1 MLTDE
6 ILSSIDN
13 IDDCVMEAEMNV
25 LTAMINEYDKAIMIM
40 ENYNGNDYSS
50 FDIFMEADEL
60 YQEGK
65 IGRALDKID
74 SKLQKKDGESI
85 VRKILLALPRLI
97 MKLINFIRDKFNK
110 RRLEKCAEDIS
121 DIIDGLD
128 DLFDDNGDDTVQ
140 EGFFSSK
147 TKTKTTT
154 LDELDSLDSLGTKS
168 SNKSNAQA
176 NEFVN
181 KVVDIS
187 NDLQNVDV
195 NDKQSIKKLIIK
207 IISTISPS
215 RATMEENLKLVKK
228 GIEIIK
234 SVSIDKVHNI
244 IIRDLEKAE
253 SEEVTTKALLDLDDF
268 IYQNEERMES
278 WIEEVM
284 NRPGS
289 FARQQEYEDKGEIKK
304 ALKEY
309 LYLLSGMGGFVV
321 KLINDRTY
329 LDRVCMEMVNGLG
342 EVIKRLDEIKFSERT
357 NNTKSKIIKMMN
369 IMSKTIVSLQK
380 LLMGIDDELSNV
392 TSAVSKI
399 KNLFLKL

>member
-1 MLTDE
+1 MLTNE

-128 DLFDDNGDDTVQ
+128 NLFDDNGDDTVQ

-147 TKTKTTT
+147 TKTKTT
-154 LDELDSLDSLGTKS
+154 SLNSLGEKS
-168 SNKSNAQA
+168 SDKSNDQA

-195 NDKQSIKKLIIK
+195 NDKQSIKKLVIK

-215 RATMEENLKLVKK
+215 RSFMEESIKLVKK
-228 GIEIIK
+228 GVEIIK

-244 IIRDLEKAE
+244 IIRDLEKAVT
-253 SEEVTTKALLDLDDF
+253 EEETCKALDDLEDLMD
-268 IYQNEERMES
+268 QNEERMVS
-278 WIEEVM
+278 WCEEIY

-289 FARQQEYEDKGEIKK
+289 FAKINEYIDKDEAKK

-309 LYLLSGMGGFVV
+309 LYFLSGLGQFAL
-321 KLINDRTY
+321 KCTNDRAY

-342 EVIKRLDEIKFSERT
+342 EAAKKLDEIKFSERT

-399 KNLFLKL
+399 KNPFLKL

>member
-1 MLTDE
+1 MLTNE

-128 DLFDDNGDDTVQ
+128 DLFDDGDGTVQ

-234 SVSIDKVHNI
+234 SVSTDKIHNI
-244 IIRDLEKAE
+244 ITHDLEKVDT
-253 SEEVTTKALLDLDDF
+253 EEETTEALNDLCDLMD
-268 IYQNEERMES
+268 QNEERITS
-278 WIEEVM
+278 WLEDVY
-284 NRPGS
+284 NRPYGS
-289 FARQQEYEDKGEIKK
+289 INHIDECFEKHEIKK
-304 ALKEY
+304 GLKEF
-309 LYLLSGMGGFVV
+309 LYFLSGLGQFVV
-321 KLINDRTY
+321 RATNDRAY
-329 LDRVCMEMVNGLG
+329 LDRITMELINGLG
-342 EVIKRLDEIKFSERT
+342 EAVKKLDEIKFSERT

-369 IMSKTIVSLQK
+369 IMSKTVVSLQK
-380 LLMGIDDELSNV
+380 LLMGIDDELGKV

-399 KNLFLKL
+399 KNLFMKL

>member
-13 IDDCVMEAEMNV
+13 IDECVMEAELSV

-50 FDIFMEADEL
+50 FDVFMEADEL

-128 DLFDDNGDDTVQ
+128 DLFDDGDGTVQ

-168 SNKSNAQA
+168 SNKSNDQT

-234 SVSIDKVHNI
+234 SVSTDKIHNI
-244 IIRDLEKAE
+244 ITHDLEKADT
-253 SEEVTTKALLDLDDF
+253 EEETCKALDDLEDLMD
-268 IYQNEERMES
+268 QNEERINS
-278 WIEEVM
+278 WLEDVY
-284 NRPGS
+284 NRPYGS
-289 FARQQEYEDKGEIKK
+289 INHIVECFEKHEIKK
-304 ALKEY
+304 GLKEF
-309 LYLLSGMGGFVV
+309 LYFLSGIGQFVV
-321 KLINDRTY
+321 RATNDRAY
-329 LDRVCMEMVNGLG
+329 LDRITMELINGLG
-342 EVIKRLDEIKFSERT
+342 EAVKKIDEIKFSERT

-369 IMSKTIVSLQK
+369 IMSKTVVSLQK
-380 LLMGIDDELSNV
+380 LLMGIDSELGKV

>member
-1 MLTDE
+1 MLTNE

-50 FDIFMEADEL
+50 FDIFMETDEL

-128 DLFDDNGDDTVQ
+128 DLFDDNDGPVQ

-147 TKTKTTT
+147 TKTKTTS
-154 LDELDSLDSLGTKS
+154 LDELDSSDSLGKKS
-168 SNKSNAQA
+168 SNMSNDQA

-244 IIRDLEKAE
+244 IIRDLEKADT
-253 SEEVTTKALLDLDDF
+253 EEETCKAFDDLEDLMD
-268 IYQNEERMES
+268 QNEERITS
-278 WIEEVM
+278 WLEDVY
-284 NRPGS
+284 NRPYGS
-289 FARQQEYEDKGEIKK
+289 INHIDECFEKHEIKK
-304 ALKEY
+304 GLKEF
-309 LYLLSGMGGFVV
+309 LYFLSGLGQFVV
-321 KLINDRTY
+321 RATNDRAY
-329 LDRVCMEMVNGLG
+329 LDRITMELINGLG
-342 EVIKRLDEIKFSERT
+342 EAAKKLDEIKFSERT

-380 LLMGIDDELSNV
+380 LLMGIDSELGKV